1 MILTGTYDT
10 DIAKYIPGTLDFVFQ
25 GMLEDIDTKEQPAY
39 ISYKD
44 MENLDFQIMVTN
56 NYYANPNSMD
66 ICFPMKI
73 KQKSD
78 KDIDINA
85 DLITVNIFFA
95 NLIKEINMTRYG
107 NDKQL
112 MPIFSPYEIYQYF
125 DAMLKHLPNNAFK
138 KTEKTVLY
146 SKQLVYFNKT
156 MLGQRLHNSN
166 IANDITDLNINERI
180 TKFQNQ
186 LKNEFVYKVPLRYF
200 TDIGKINFCLK
211 IDFRIKFH
219 LETDMKKL
227 FELKKKVTATG
238 AADAKIIFIRA
249 PFLQYEQ
256 FLLDKNFRQYLE
268 TIMVS
273 KKILRMSIQ
282 KTPIQK
288 TDQMSVGSDSI
299 TIDFLGSN
307 RQFDWLEIPLVFD
320 KSYKH
325 TTIYDNYNVE
335 LAAKYIKSMK
345 LTNFTEI
352 YSLTNGKK
360 CGTDNLMQ
368 KHLLYKQFVA

>member
-1 MILTGTYDT
+1 
-10 DIAKYIPGTLDFVFQ
+10 
-25 GMLEDIDTKEQPAY
+25 
-39 ISYKD
+39 
-44 MENLDFQIMVTN
+44 
-56 NYYANPNSMD
+56 
-66 ICFPMKI
+66 
-73 KQKSD
+73 
-78 KDIDINA
+78 
-85 DLITVNIFFA
+85 
-95 NLIKEINMTRYG
+95 MTRYG

-125 DAMLKHLPNNAFK
+125 DAMLKHLPKNAFK

-146 SKQLVYFNKT
+146 GKQPAYFNKT

-273 KKILRMSIQ
+273 KKILRMAVQ
-282 KTPIQK
+282 KTPI
-288 TDQMSVGSDSI
+288 
-299 TIDFLGSN
+299 
-307 RQFDWLEIPLVFD
+307 
-320 KSYKH
+320 
-325 TTIYDNYNVE
+325 
-335 LAAKYIKSMK
+335 
-345 LTNFTEI
+345 
-352 YSLTNGKK
+352 
-360 CGTDNLMQ
+360 
-368 KHLLYKQFVA
+368 